1 MVVVSHNNKDM
12 NLFDDLNDDNYMMF
26 AMKYY
31 ENIQCTSVD
40 EFNDDLNKIKYVKRL
55 FNRFLETGE
64 LKTNLILNHLIVIY
78 NVFENQAATRLL
90 FYSIEKKF
98 YSILKPFLIFLDK
111 LPDKISGINGE
122 DILTNHIPLNESTIK
137 ELRKIYPNK

>member
-1 MVVVSHNNKDM
+1 M
-12 NLFDDLNDDNYMMF
+12 NLFDDLNETNYIMF
-26 AMKYY
+26 ATKYY
-31 ENIQCTSVD
+31 DNPQCTSVE

-90 FYSIEKKF
+90 FFSIEKKF
-98 YSILKPFLIFLDK
+98 YSILKPFLIFLDR
-111 LPDKISGINGE
+111 LPEKIAGINGE
-122 DILTNHIPLNESTIK
+122 DIFTNHIPLNESTIK

>member
-1 MVVVSHNNKDM
+1 M

-98 YSILKPFLIFLDK
+98 YSILKPFLIFLDRPRENYWNQRRRYSNK
-111 LPDKISGINGE
+111 SYSSERINNQR
-122 DILTNHIPLNESTIK
+122 T
-137 ELRKIYPNK
+137 

>member
-1 MVVVSHNNKDM
+1 M

-31 ENIQCTSVD
+31 DNIQCTSVD

-98 YSILKPFLIFLDK
+98 YSILKPFLIFLDQR
-111 LPDKISGINGE
+111 
-122 DILTNHIPLNESTIK
+122 
-137 ELRKIYPNK
+137 LRKTRNF